1 MRELM
6 LTPGLCSIGLNQHT
20 GCSHRAMATAEAES
34 RTHKEPRR
42 RRTITQVK
50 QIFPSWKSTLGH
62 PNKLKRAL
70 KALVLVLSTC
80 IALAVVTA
88 AFLLM
93 AVPVTKICDLNDAQV
108 ILFTATIATPTP
120 APSQ

>member
-1 MRELM
+1 M
-6 LTPGLCSIGLNQHT
+6 LTPGLCAIGLNQHT
-20 GCSHRAMATAEAES
+20 GCSNRAMAAAEAE
-34 RTHKEPRR
+34 RTPKEPRR